1 MVVRAVEE
9 VTTSGVNVVDAS
21 GTAVV
26 NIKEVEVGS
35 ARVSDV
41 EATVDDATG
50 ATLGTGVPVLDVSMT
65 IVDVA
70 DIAVDTGAAITT
82 ELVVAITTV
91 TELVAANVDTT
102 EEVSIAGR
110 VTVEVRISDVFGV
123 GTTVVVATAGGV
135 VVGKGTANEFFNCV
149 KLFQD
154 LPILA

>member
-9 VTTSGVNVVDAS
+9 VTSGVDVVDAL
-21 GTAVV
+21 GTEVV

-41 EATVDDATG
+41 EATVDDATW

-91 TELVAANVDTT
+91 TELVAA
-102 EEVSIAGR
+102 
-110 VTVEVRISDVFGV
+110 
-123 GTTVVVATAGGV
+123 TVVVATAGGA
-135 VVGKGTANEFFNCV
+135 VVGKGTAEELHLIV
-149 KLFQD
+149 VIK
-154 LPILA
+154 